1 MDPDHARTLLMEMVR
16 DLQLSDI
23 EYPLICELTA
33 GTRKTLA
40 PTIWYTNESGQ
51 CLVKAVVEGRWD
63 SDSKGLGPTDMTLKH
78 RNIRLDYFAVSVEVS
93 SSFEFMTEETRFSG
107 LVHGSFGDPEQLI
120 DSATFLVPN
129 LPNFLGQSR
138 SVETL
143 THVAK
148 GVARKAS
155 HSDFG
160 AMVLKCDAWNIT
172 LERLDKSS
180 SSQSDYKG
188 LIYADGQGKKPYG
201 DHKEM
206 IDTVS
211 LFLSWLC
218 GSPRYPAYVIGENFT
233 DDQMTGNCGFVGNFE
248 TPGNPIGISLRSGHM
263 RSVADVFEQF
273 SSLVKQP
280 QVDTCVVHAI
290 RHYTEAPC
298 ARSIASKL
306 AHTHAALTAIVRWDR
321 EIFRGQF
328 SFISKLKET
337 ISSSGLDKTPWF
349 SIASDIDK
357 YRGNSLH
364 VQPSWSHHGDSD
376 EFRVW
381 IEGQHLAETLLA
393 VKLGIPL

>member
-1 MDPDHARTLLMEMVR
+1 MDPGHARTLLMEMVR

-63 SDSKGLGPTDMTLKH
+63 SDSKGLGQTDMTLKH

-143 THVAK
+143 TRVAK

-172 LERLDKSS
+172 LKRFDQTA

-188 LIYADGQGKKPYG
+188 VIYADGQERKSYAA
-201 DHKEM
+201 HKEM
-206 IDTVS
+206 IDTVA

-218 GSPRYPAYVIGENFT
+218 GSPRYPAYVIGESFT
-233 DDQMTGNCGFVGNFE
+233 DGQKTRDCGFVGDFE
-248 TPGNPIGISLRSGHM
+248 TPGNPMGISLRTGRM
-263 RSVADVFEQF
+263 RGVADVFEQF
-273 SSLVKQP
+273 SALTQQP
-280 QVDTCVVHAI
+280 PVSTCVVHAI
-290 RHYTEAPC
+290 SHYSEASN
-298 ARSIASKL
+298 AGAIASKL
-306 AHTHAALTAIVRWDR
+306 AHTHAALTAIARWDR

-328 SFISKLKET
+328 PFVRKLKET
-337 ISSSGLDKTPWF
+337 ISSSGLDETRWF
-349 SIASDIDK
+349 SVASDIDK
-357 YRGNSLH
+357 YRSNSLH
-364 VQPSWSHHGDSD
+364 VQPSWSHHGDSN

-381 IEGQHLAETLLA
+381 IEAQQLAEILLA